1 MTAAGC
7 RKADDETLRRE
18 VDLRSD
24 LPVLLLSRLGFGG
37 AILAAQCHTIDKRQA
52 KENEVVET
60 NFRSVWGVVEMK
72 KVCCN

>member
-37 AILAAQCHTIDKRQA
+37 AILAAQCHTID
-52 KENEVVET
+52 
-60 NFRSVWGVVEMK
+60 
-72 KVCCN
+72 